1 MTPFTCAREKELTQA
16 LRLGHWPQAC
26 PPELRAHVAGC
37 RTCSDLALV
46 AGSLRVARSSVT
58 DTPHLPSAGALW
70 WRAQLRRR
78 NADIERLARPLLG
91 AQIFAM
97 AMAVVV
103 CAGVL
108 LWAARQGFAIG
119 SWFRQLAHT
128 FDLSAL
134 LPDSLVQFGGISW
147 LLIPVLATLALVS
160 GVVVYFASEKQ

>member
-1 MTPFTCAREKELTQA
+1 MTPFTCPREKELTLA

-26 PPELRAHVAGC
+26 SPDLRAHVAGC

-46 AGSLRVARSSVT
+46 AGSLQAARSAVT
-58 DTPHLPSAGALW
+58 APPHLPTAGALW

-78 NADIERLARPLLG
+78 NADIERIARPLLG

-97 AMAVVV
+97 AMAIVVG
-103 CAGVL
+103 AGVL
-108 LWAARQGFAIG
+108 LWAARQGITVG
-119 SWFRQLAHT
+119 SWFRQLSHA